1 MRYKNVFHFN
11 ANHRQGRKSGP
22 DQQDWLDFQGP
33 ATLQQGESSAI
44 GGPIRVHTYQ
54 EVEIQKAIGWFTSYL
69 TSERACHYPN
79 GRRLPDQWREMMDGY
94 FEPALLDQVRVVELT
109 GRRLANPWFYPCAR
123 EKGMRDLPD
132 MTHKAA
138 VTFLDVV
145 VFNNGKITSRD
156 LFHGLVH
163 VAQVH
168 VMGLTEFSELFVR
181 GFLRARSYFLAP
193 LKAHAFGLD
202 AKFAANPGVRFSVE
216 GEVREWRRDGRYG
229 VVKGIGDDGVL
240 DAS

>member
-1 MRYKNVFHFN
+1 LRYKNGSH
-11 ANHRQGRKSGP
+11 SGGNFTRNGEAGSAG
-22 DQQDWLDFQGP
+22 QDWLDFQKQ
-33 ATLQQGESSAI
+33 ARLQYAGSSASGEAI
-44 GGPIRVHTYQ
+44 TVQTY
-54 EVEIQKAIGWFTSYL
+54 EEAEIQKAVGWFTSYL
-69 TSERACHYPN
+69 TSERECHYSS
-79 GRRLPDQWREMMDGY
+79 GRHLETEWREMMGGY

-109 GRRLANPWFYPCAR
+109 DRRLENPWFYPCAK
-123 EKGMRDLPD
+123 EKGTRNLSD
-132 MTHKAA
+132 MVHKAA

-145 VFNNGKITSRD
+145 VFNGKISSRD

-193 LKAHAFGLD
+193 LKAHAFALD
-202 AKFAANPGVRFSVE
+202 ARFAALPGVRFAVE
-216 GEVREWRRDGRYG
+216 AEVREWWRDGRYG
-229 VVKGIGDDGVL
+229 ATKKSLHLGIL